1 VTAVGVESGPSVAV
15 VGRRGAPAW
24 LRQLGSMSLNIW
36 ALIGL
41 LYLFLPIFVIIA
53 FSFNEPGNVIDG
65 EFQPTL
71 RNVRNYEWGRFSLDA
86 WSDPFKY
93 DDLTHAFFN
102 SLKIAA
108 IATLVASVLGTLMAI
123 ALVKYRFRG
132 RGPVSA
138 FLILPLT
145 MPEVVLG
152 LSLLALF
159 VNAGVGLGFT
169 TIFIAHVMFCVS
181 YVATTVKA
189 RIRGF
194 DWTLE
199 EAAAD
204 LGASPRRTF
213 FKVTLPLIA
222 PGIFAAALLT
232 FALSLDDFVITYL
245 NRGLETTFPVQVWL
259 LKRSSVPVQVNVF
272 GTIVLVASVSIALLG
287 LVVQRRRD
295 RPVV

>member
-1 VTAVGVESGPSVAV
+1 MTIGVANQPRRAV
-15 VGRRGAPAW
+15 VGRAGIPGW
-24 LRQLGSMSLNIW
+24 LRRVGSMMLNIW
-36 ALIGL
+36 AMLGL
-41 LYLFLPIFVIIA
+41 LYLFLPIFVIVA
-53 FSFNEPGNVIDG
+53 FSFNQPGNTVNG
-65 EFQPTL
+65 EFRPTV
-71 RNVRNYEWGRFSLDA
+71 RNVRNYQWGRFSLES
-86 WSDPFKY
+86 WKHPFKY
-93 DDLTHAFFN
+93 EDLTDAFMN

-108 IATLVASVLGTLMAI
+108 LATLVASVLGTLMAI

-132 RGPVSA
+132 KGPVST

-145 MPEVVLG
+145 MPEIVLG
-152 LSLLALF
+152 LSLLLLF
-159 VNAGVGLGFT
+159 VNAGVGLGFV

-194 DWTLE
+194 DWRLE

-204 LGASPRRTF
+204 LGASPARTF

-272 GTIVLVASVSIALLG
+272 GTIVLLASVTIAIAG
-287 LVVQRRRD
+287 LAVQRWRD
-295 RPVV
+295 RPAT

>member
-1 VTAVGVESGPSVAV
+1 MAAVLGSTGAPAAV
-15 VGRRGAPAW
+15 VGPTGAPQW
-24 LRQLGSMSLNIW
+24 LRRLGSSLLNIW
-36 ALIGL
+36 ALLGL
-41 LYLFLPIFVIIA
+41 LYLFLPIFVIVA
-53 FSFNEPGNVIDG
+53 FSFNEPGNTVDG
-65 EFQPTL
+65 SFRPTI
-71 RNVRNYEWGRFSLDA
+71 RNVRNYQWGRFSLDA
-86 WSDPFKY
+86 WSDPFRFE
-93 DDLTHAFFN
+93 DLTDAFTN

-108 IATLVASVLGTLMAI
+108 IVTFVATILGTLMAI

-132 RGPVSA
+132 KGPVST

-145 MPEVVLG
+145 MPEIVLG

-159 VNAGVGLGFT
+159 VNAGVSLGFV
-169 TIFIAHVMFCVS
+169 TIFIAHVMFSVS

-194 DWTLE
+194 DWRLE

-204 LGASPRRTF
+204 LGATPSRTF
-213 FKVTLPLIA
+213 FKVTLPIIA
-222 PGIFAAALLT
+222 PGLFAAALLT

-272 GTIVLVASVSIALLG
+272 GTMVLIASVTIALLG
-287 LVVQRRRD
+287 LVIQRRRY
-295 RPVV
+295 RPIT

>member
-1 VTAVGVESGPSVAV
+1 MTAVGAPTHKVAV
-15 VGRRGAPAW
+15 VGRRGVPSWA
-24 LRQLGSMSLNIW
+24 RRVGSALLNVW
-36 ALIGL
+36 AMLGL
-41 LYLFLPIFVIIA
+41 LYLFLPIFVIVA
-53 FSFNEPGNVIDG
+53 FSFNQPGQDVNG
-65 EFQPTL
+65 EFRPTV

-86 WSDPFKY
+86 WKDPFKY
-93 DDLTHAFFN
+93 EDLTQAFQN

-108 IATLVASVLGTLMAI
+108 LATLVATVLGTFMAI
-123 ALVKYRFRG
+123 ALVKYRFKG
-132 RGPVSA
+132 KGPVST

-159 VNAGVGLGFT
+159 VNWGVGLGFV

-194 DWTLE
+194 DWRLE

-204 LGASPRRTF
+204 LGATPRRTF
-213 FKVTLPLIA
+213 FKVTLPIIA
-222 PGIFAAALLT
+222 PGLFAAALLT

-272 GTIVLVASVSIALLG
+272 GTMVLFASVTIALLG

-295 RPVV
+295 RPA